1 MKPET
6 TTAATTLPDQAP
18 PAPTFA
24 PVALA
29 MGVAMTFWGLMAVSL
44 NIGALWFMS
53 IGGAALSAW
62 ALRRWIG
69 EIVLAWEG
77 RP

>member
-1 MKPET
+1 MM
-6 TTAATTLPDQAP
+6 PDDSVPLQTPPDDAP

-29 MGVAMTFWGLMAVSL
+29 MGLSMTLWGLMAVSL

-53 IGGAALSAW
+53 IGGAMLSAW

-69 EIVLAWEG
+69 EIVLGWE
-77 RP
+77 RRT